1 MAARLVL
8 GLIGMSIV
16 PGRDVPAVPEAW
28 VDAVNKAINDAMHED
43 LCNCDGWP
51 EACRSYNP
59 GTWDTGVSLDIAVGV
74 LEPLIRDR
82 IAAESKKPNK
92 ATVTRQLKAAG
103 HVQSGG
109 RMMHETS
116 GFKVS
121 LNRGITPD
129 GVAVLHMG
137 EFGDPAAMES
147 ALESYARTLTGLGY
161 DARVEVLTGTLR
173 GVHVRRGAKEA
184 NR

>member
-1 MAARLVL
+1 
-8 GLIGMSIV
+8 MSIV
-16 PGRDVPAVPEAW
+16 PGRDVPAVPDEW
-28 VDAVNKAINDAMHED
+28 VEAVNAAINDAMHED
-43 LCNCDGWP
+43 LCACDGWP
-51 EACRSYNP
+51 DACRSYKS

-92 ATVTRQLKAAG
+92 AAVTRQLKAAG

-109 RMMHETS
+109 PMMHETP

-121 LNRGITPD
+121 LNRSITPD

-137 EFGDPAAMES
+137 QFDDPEAMYAA
-147 ALESYARTLTGLGY
+147 LHSYARTLTGLGY
-161 DARVEVLTGTLR
+161 DANVEVLTGRLV
-173 GVHVRRGAKEA
+173 GVIVGRPKKAARDA
-184 NR
+184 